1 MRIAC
6 VVDELFP
13 SRDTLTVQVTRTLS
27 ALVRQGAQVDLY
39 LPRSP
44 WSPHPDLEALHQ
56 ELADW
61 YQDDCGFRLHSL
73 PGLLPGPRAFAKLTQ
88 ALLAL
93 PSSSS
98 KSYDLL
104 YVRIVLPLL
113 GGLLRGLPTLFE
125 TYRPLTQQFP
135 LARTPLRLLAQR
147 PSFLGLVTHSEYCR
161 RSFLEDGLPSEKLRC
176 IYNGFDER
184 AFASSQAPHEA
195 RAALGMREAP
205 TFAYAGRLSAAKQI
219 GLLLEA
225 AERLPQYQLNL
236 IGDADSSEAQEIC
249 SWAERLPNV
258 SLRGYLRGT
267 ALSQAISA
275 ADVLVIPPSCKPLEE
290 VGNTVLP
297 IKLFQYLAAGRAI
310 LTGEVPDTEELL
322 IQEETALRVQP
333 DDVGALVRGLKR
345 LMEEEVLRQGLA
357 RRARARSQDLS
368 WDARAERLSS
378 FMEERL
384 SLPR

>member
-1 MRIAC
+1 
-6 VVDELFP
+6 
-13 SRDTLTVQVTRTLS
+13 
-27 ALVRQGAQVDLY
+27 
-39 LPRSP
+39 
-44 WSPHPDLEALHQ
+44 
-56 ELADW
+56 
-61 YQDDCGFRLHSL
+61 
-73 PGLLPGPRAFAKLTQ
+73 
-88 ALLAL
+88 
-93 PSSSS
+93 
-98 KSYDLL
+98 
-104 YVRIVLPLL
+104 
-113 GGLLRGLPTLFE
+113 
-125 TYRPLTQQFP
+125 
-135 LARTPLRLLAQR
+135 
-147 PSFLGLVTHSEYCR
+147 LVTHSEYCR